1 MTYWHFREHLEQCK
15 IPIVVEP
22 TKDQIID
29 LLILPIAAMEF
40 EKLQTNIMGPT
51 RNTVKRSVGK
61 SEQHENG
68 LRTPNPMGSGTKTQA
83 KNGKTLSHL
92 ETVHTFHGKIKRVI
106 NVRKEVNRLID

>member
-15 IPIVVEP
+15 ISIVVEP

-40 EKLQTNIMGPT
+40 EKLQTGPA

-61 SEQHENG
+61 SEQHVNG
-68 LRTPNPMGSGTKTQA
+68 LRTPNPMGSGTNTQA